1 MSSCFAT
8 NPFSLIRDLNSATTT
23 GPSAPNTPVASSSA
37 LSSILTTSSIPS
49 STPTPDPSSVPIFV
63 TSSSS
68 DAPPTSIPSAQASQS
83 LAPSQSPTSSPS
95 SGAVSFFHNKPA
107 MIATFTA
114 AGVLVIILVFV
125 LGTVVLRRSRR
136 RGLVKAALDYSPTTV
151 HFVNNDD
158 GEGGGGSFSRSDS
171 SSSYEA
177 HGRRPSVGSVSAS
190 GPALAPAP
198 APIPL
203 SVPAPREMQG
213 VGTGFASARYA
224 YGSAPAYYD
233 PVRQQSRPQPQPQQQ
248 PQRQLRRQQQQDEW
262 PLPPDLPSFDTVR
275 HPSALIPAYHRDL
288 TAFDVPFA
296 ATTTTTTT
304 TATTAAKPSR
314 YSGDGGLPAGP
325 RVSRMS
331 QVPLPPPARFPNA
344 LSRVDESPEDVSTVS
359 GEDRRNRPRVLK
371 VRRCSLRRLLVADRC
386 VAWQVVNG

>member
-1 MSSCFAT
+1 
-8 NPFSLIRDLNSATTT
+8 
-23 GPSAPNTPVASSSA
+23 
-37 LSSILTTSSIPS
+37 
-49 STPTPDPSSVPIFV
+49 
-63 TSSSS
+63 
-68 DAPPTSIPSAQASQS
+68 
-83 LAPSQSPTSSPS
+83 
-95 SGAVSFFHNKPA
+95 

-114 AGVLVIILVFV
+114 AGVLVLLFVFV

-158 GEGGGGSFSRSDS
+158 GEGGGGSFSRSSDS
-171 SSSYEA
+171 GSSYEA
-177 HGRRPSVGSVSAS
+177 HGRRPSVGSASAP
-190 GPALAPAP
+190 GPAPAP

-203 SVPAPREMQG
+203 SVPGPREMQG
-213 VGTGFASARYA
+213 VGTGFASASARYA

-233 PVRQQSRPQPQPQQQ
+233 PVRQQPRPQQQPQQQ

-288 TAFDVPFA
+288 AAFNIPFA
-296 ATTTTTTT
+296 ATTTTT

-314 YSGDGGLPAGP
+314 YSTDGGLPAGP

-371 VRRCSLRRLLVADRC
+371 VRRCFCFVLFEGCSWLTDVWHGRLSTGDGFCRAVLC
-386 VAWQVVNG
+386 TSC